1 MSEEESGSDLLQSS
15 EVHGSVTVSRSLEA
29 FVVSEFVA
37 VKAATQKTGFL
48 VKQGIT
54 RIDLDVLL
62 VTVQSLKREV
72 FVRKK
77 KRCL

>member
-1 MSEEESGSDLLQSS
+1 M
-15 EVHGSVTVSRSLEA
+15 
-29 FVVSEFVA
+29 
-37 VKAATQKTGFL
+37 KAATQKTGFL

-77 KRCL
+77 EVAYKAYFQVLLFLINFHYKLGNVFLGRVSGPET

>member
-48 VKQGIT
+48 VKQGI
-54 RIDLDVLL
+54 
-62 VTVQSLKREV
+62 RE
-72 FVRKK
+72 
-77 KRCL
+77 